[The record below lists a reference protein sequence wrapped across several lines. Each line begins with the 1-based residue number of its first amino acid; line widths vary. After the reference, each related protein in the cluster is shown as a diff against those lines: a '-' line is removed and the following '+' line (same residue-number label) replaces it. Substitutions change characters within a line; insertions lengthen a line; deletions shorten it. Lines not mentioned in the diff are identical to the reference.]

1 MRIALI
7 LAGMML
13 SLAAAPQEIY
23 RWVDKD
29 GVVHYSDQ
37 PGAPNAELV
46 QIARS
51 NEYEATPS
59 ESESGDAATYDQPPA
74 EPAYEY
80 LIITQPTQDQVFFG
94 ADASITASVE
104 LGGTLQPDH
113 TLAIFLDGNSVP
125 TDGGRSALL
134 PNPARGTHILRASVL
149 DQNGTPLISTKEIA
163 FHVRQPS
170 INTPQSPQAPP
181 PPKPQPKPKPST

>member
-23 RWVDKD
+23 RWVDKE

-37 PGAPNAELV
+37 PGAPDAERV
-46 QIARS
+46 EIARS
-51 NEYEATPS
+51 NEYEAP
-59 ESESGDAATYDQPPA
+59 ESGDVAPDDQSPAPPPYD
-74 EPAYEY
+74 Y

-94 ADASITASVE
+94 ADASVAVTAE
-104 LGGTLQPDH
+104 LGGTLQRDH
-113 TLAIFLDGNSVP
+113 TLEIFLDGNSVP
-125 TDGGRSALL
+125 ADGGGSVLL
-134 PNPARGTHILRASVL
+134 PNLERGTHILRASVF
-149 DQNGTPLISTKEIA
+149 DQNGAALISTKEVA

-181 PPKPQPKPKPST
+181 PPKPKPKPKPAT